1 MSARAWVAG
10 SFAGALL
17 TLPWVGVGVMH
28 LATGRDLGG
37 GLQPSWILMALAMVL
52 SIARPAG
59 PAGTVARPAA
69 LLAAAAGGALGTS
82 FLGLLLAPAAPS
94 LADAAFRYGKQVVQ
108 LAIMA
113 VFLIWP
119 ALWVRG
125 DRRWR
130 WTARWLVAGA
140 LLQAAYGLVQEIDWY
155 WPGPLLP
162 ALESVFTSNP
172 AILSGSEQLHLGDAL
187 RDVPRLRG
195 TACEPLYLGNYLLVV
210 LPLLPLTGW
219 GRRSRAATG
228 VVLGLLLVLTWSRGA
243 WLAGL
248 AAVILAAALSG
259 VRPGRPWFAAR
270 RWLPPLLVL
279 ALVLAVLGP
288 ERMLLPIGRLAQSFS
303 ERDWSNLTRLYSMQ
317 AAWRAFLL
325 SPVVGVGWG
334 QFGWHFP
341 LLVDAAGLQSQFTWP
356 VVNCFPLQILCET
369 GVTGFAVFVTV
380 TALMAREV
388 LRRRRDP
395 VGGPRVIA
403 CAVATAGVW
412 LQLLTFSQY
421 NLPHIWL
428 APGLLLAAL
437 ADTSP
442 TDERGGAA

>member
-1 MSARAWVAG
+1 
-10 SFAGALL
+10 
-17 TLPWVGVGVMH
+17 
-28 LATGRDLGG
+28 
-37 GLQPSWILMALAMVL
+37 
-52 SIARPAG
+52 
-59 PAGTVARPAA
+59 
-69 LLAAAAGGALGTS
+69 
-82 FLGLLLAPAAPS
+82 
-94 LADAAFRYGKQVVQ
+94 
-108 LAIMA
+108 
-113 VFLIWP
+113 
-119 ALWVRG
+119 VRG

-155 WPGPLLP
+155 WPGSLLP
-162 ALESVFTSNP
+162 ALETVFTSNP

-187 RDVPRLRG
+187 KDVPRLRG
-195 TACEPLYLGNYLLVV
+195 TVCEPLYLGNYLLAV

-219 GRRSRAATG
+219 GKRSRAATG

-243 WLAGL
+243 WLAALAALVL
-248 AAVILAAALSG
+248 AAVLSD
-259 VRPGRPWFAAR
+259 VRPQRRWLAGR
-270 RWLPPLLVL
+270 RWLPPLLAL

-288 ERMLLPIGRLAQSFS
+288 DRMLLPIGRLAQSFS
-303 ERDWSNLTRLYSMQ
+303 DRDWSNLTRLYSMQ

-356 VVNCFPLQILCET
+356 VVNCFPLQVLCET
-369 GVTGFAVFVTV
+369 GVMGFVVLVAAT
-380 TALMAREV
+380 TLLARAV

-437 ADTSP
+437 GDASAAD
-442 TDERGGAA
+442 DREGAA